1 MNILASRLDRIQPSP
16 TIAMSIKARELKAAG
31 KDIIELAA
39 GEPDFPTPSHIIEA
53 AEEAMSRCETKY
65 TDPDG
70 TPALKQAVCDK
81 FKRDNNLEY
90 VTSQVTIGTGGK
102 QVLYNALMAT
112 LNEGDEVIIP
122 APYWV
127 SYPDM
132 VLLAEGTPKIVE
144 CPLDK
149 NFILQP
155 EDLDRAITP
164 KTKWIIL
171 NSPSNPTGSGYTWD
185 DMKKI
190 TDVLIRHPN
199 IWVMTDDMYEHLVY
213 DDFKFCT
220 PAEVEPELYSRT
232 LTVNGMSKAF
242 CMTGWRIGYAAG
254 PENLITAIRKIQ
266 SQSTSNP
273 SSISQAAS
281 VAALNGPM
289 DFLAKNNEVFKQRR
303 DLVCSMLNQAS
314 GITCPTPDGA
324 FYVYPSCAGLIGKK
338 TPDGKV
344 LKSDEDVVSYFLETE
359 GIAAVH
365 GAAFGLSPHFRIS
378 YATSTEALEDA
389 CQRIQRACTAL
400 SY

>member
-1 MNILASRLDRIQPSP
+1 MNILASRLNRIQPSP
-16 TIAMSIKARELKAAG
+16 TIAMSIKARELKAEG
-31 KDIIELAA
+31 KNIIELAA
-39 GEPDFPTPSHIIEA
+39 GEPDFPTPPHIIKA
-53 AEEAMSRCETKY
+53 AEDAMSRGETKY

-70 TPALKQAVCDK
+70 TPALKQAICEK
-81 FKRDNNLEY
+81 FKRDNNLDY

-112 LNEGDEVIIP
+112 LNAGDEVIIP

-155 EDLDRAITP
+155 EDLERAITP

-171 NSPSNPTGSGYTWD
+171 NSPSNPTGSGYTWED
-185 DMKKI
+185 LKKL
-190 TDVLIRHPN
+190 TDILIRHPN
-199 IWVMTDDMYEHLVY
+199 VWVMTDDMYEHLVY

-220 PAEVEPELYSRT
+220 PAQVEPELYSRT

-289 DFLAKNNEVFKQRR
+289 DVLAKNNDVFKQRR
-303 DLVCSMLNQAS
+303 DLVCSMLNQAK

-344 LKSDEDVVSYFLETE
+344 LKTDEDVVTYLLETE

-389 CQRIQRACTAL
+389 CQRIQRACSAL
-400 SY
+400 A

>member
-1 MNILASRLDRIQPSP
+1 MNILASRLNRIQPSP
-16 TIAMSIKARELKAAG
+16 TIAMSIKARKLKAEG

-53 AEEAMSRCETKY
+53 AEEAMSRGETKY

-155 EDLDRAITP
+155 EDLERAITP

-190 TDVLIRHPN
+190 TDVLIRHPK

-400 SY
+400 S

>member
-1 MNILASRLDRIQPSP
+1 MNILASRLNRIQPSP
-16 TIAMSIKARELKAAG
+16 TIAMSIKARELKAEG

-39 GEPDFPTPSHIIEA
+39 GEPDFPTPYHIIEA
-53 AEEAMSRCETKY
+53 AEEAMSRGETKY

-155 EDLDRAITP
+155 EDLERAITP

-190 TDVLIRHPN
+190 TDVLIRHPK
-199 IWVMTDDMYEHLVY
+199 IWIMTDDMYEHLVY

-338 TPDGKV
+338 TPDGRV

-400 SY
+400 S

>member
-1 MNILASRLDRIQPSP
+1 MNILASRLNRIQPSP
-16 TIAMSIKARELKAAG
+16 TIAMSIKARELKAEG

-53 AEEAMSRCETKY
+53 AEEAMSRGETKY

-90 VTSQVTIGTGGK
+90 ATSQVTIGTGGK

-149 NFILQP
+149 NFILQS
-155 EDLDRAITP
+155 EDLEQAITP

-171 NSPSNPTGSGYTWD
+171 NSPSNPTGSGYTWE

-190 TDVLIRHPN
+190 TDVLIRYPN

-289 DFLAKNNEVFKQRR
+289 DFLAKNNQVFKQRR

-344 LKSDEDVVSYFLETE
+344 LKSDEDVVTYFLETE

-400 SY
+400 R

>member
-1 MNILASRLDRIQPSP
+1 MNILASRLNRIQPSP
-16 TIAMSIKARELKAAG
+16 TIAMSIKARELKAEG

-53 AEEAMSRCETKY
+53 AEEAMSRGETKY

-132 VLLAEGTPKIVE
+132 VLLAEGIPKIVE

-155 EDLDRAITP
+155 EDLERAITP

-338 TPDGKV
+338 TPDGKL
-344 LKSDEDVVSYFLETE
+344 LKSDEDVVTYFLETE

-400 SY
+400 S

>member
-1 MNILASRLDRIQPSP
+1 MNILASRLNRIQPSP
-16 TIAMSIKARELKAAG
+16 TIAMSIKARELKAEG

-53 AEEAMSRCETKY
+53 AEEAMSRGETKY

-155 EDLDRAITP
+155 EDLERAITP

-190 TDVLIRHPN
+190 TDVLVRYPN

-400 SY
+400 S

>member
-1 MNILASRLDRIQPSP
+1 
-16 TIAMSIKARELKAAG
+16 
-31 KDIIELAA
+31 
-39 GEPDFPTPSHIIEA
+39 
-53 AEEAMSRCETKY
+53 MSRGETKY

-155 EDLDRAITP
+155 EDLERAITP

-400 SY
+400 S

>member
-1 MNILASRLDRIQPSP
+1 MNILASRLNRIQPSP
-16 TIAMSIKARELKAAG
+16 TIAMSIKARELKAEG

-53 AEEAMSRCETKY
+53 AEEAMSRGETKY

-90 VTSQVTIGTGGK
+90 ITSQVTIGTGGK

-155 EDLDRAITP
+155 EDLERAITP

-190 TDVLIRHPN
+190 TDVLVRYPN

-338 TPDGKV
+338 TPEGKV
-344 LKSDEDVVSYFLETE
+344 LKSDEDVVTYFLETE

-400 SY
+400 S

>member
-1 MNILASRLDRIQPSP
+1 MNILASRLNRIQPSP
-16 TIAMSIKARELKAAG
+16 TIAMSIKARELKAEG

-53 AEEAMSRCETKY
+53 AEEAMSRGETKY

-155 EDLDRAITP
+155 EDLERAITP

-171 NSPSNPTGSGYTWD
+171 NSPSNPTGSGYTRD

-344 LKSDEDVVSYFLETE
+344 LKSDEDVVTYFLETE

-400 SY
+400 S

>member
-1 MNILASRLDRIQPSP
+1 MNILASRLNRIQPSP
-16 TIAMSIKARELKAAG
+16 TIAMSIKARELKAEG

-53 AEEAMSRCETKY
+53 AEEAMSRGETKY

-132 VLLAEGTPKIVE
+132 VLLAEGIPKIVE

-155 EDLDRAITP
+155 MDLERAITP

-400 SY
+400 S

>member
-1 MNILASRLDRIQPSP
+1 MNILASRLNRIQPSP
-16 TIAMSIKARELKAAG
+16 TIAMSIKASELKAEG

-53 AEEAMSRCETKY
+53 AEEAMSRGETKY

-155 EDLDRAITP
+155 EDLERAITP

-400 SY
+400 S

>member
-1 MNILASRLDRIQPSP
+1 MNILASRLNRIQPSP
-16 TIAMSIKARELKAAG
+16 TIAMSIKARELKAEG
-31 KDIIELAA
+31 NDIIELAA

-53 AEEAMSRCETKY
+53 AEEAMSRGETKY

-90 VTSQVTIGTGGK
+90 ATSQVTIGTGGK

-149 NFILQP
+149 NFILQS
-155 EDLDRAITP
+155 EDLEQAITP

-171 NSPSNPTGSGYTWD
+171 NSPSNPTGSGYTWE

-190 TDVLIRHPN
+190 TDVLIRYPN

-281 VAALNGPM
+281 VVALNGPM
-289 DFLAKNNEVFKQRR
+289 DFLTKNNEVFKQRR
-303 DLVCSMLNQAS
+303 DLVCSMLNQAT

-344 LKSDEDVVSYFLETE
+344 LKSDEDVVTYFLETE

-400 SY
+400 R

>member
-1 MNILASRLDRIQPSP
+1 MNILASRLNRIQPSP
-16 TIAMSIKARELKAAG
+16 TIAMSIKARELKAEG

-53 AEEAMSRCETKY
+53 AEEAMSRGETKY

-122 APYWV
+122 APYRV

-155 EDLDRAITP
+155 EDLERAITP

-344 LKSDEDVVSYFLETE
+344 LKSDEDVVTYFLETE

-400 SY
+400 S

>member
-1 MNILASRLDRIQPSP
+1 MNILASRLNRIQPSP
-16 TIAMSIKARELKAAG
+16 TIAMSIKARELKAEG

-53 AEEAMSRCETKY
+53 AEEAMSRGETKY

-90 VTSQVTIGTGGK
+90 ITSQVTIGTGGK

-155 EDLDRAITP
+155 EDLERAITP

-338 TPDGKV
+338 TPEGKV
-344 LKSDEDVVSYFLETE
+344 LKSDEDVVTYFLETE

-400 SY
+400 S

>member
-1 MNILASRLDRIQPSP
+1 MNILASRLNRIQPSP

-53 AEEAMSRCETKY
+53 AEEAMSRGETKY

-155 EDLDRAITP
+155 EDLERAITP

-400 SY
+400 S

>member
-1 MNILASRLDRIQPSP
+1 MNILASRLNRIQPSP
-16 TIAMSIKARELKAAG
+16 TIAMSIKARELKAEG

-39 GEPDFPTPSHIIEA
+39 GEPDFPTPSHIIKA
-53 AEEAMSRCETKY
+53 AEDAMSRGETKY

-155 EDLDRAITP
+155 EDLERAITP

-190 TDVLIRHPN
+190 TNVLVRHPN

-289 DFLAKNNEVFKQRR
+289 DFLSKNNEVFKQRR

-338 TPDGKV
+338 TPEGKV
-344 LKSDEDVVSYFLETE
+344 LKSDEDVVTYFLETE

-400 SY
+400 S

>member
-1 MNILASRLDRIQPSP
+1 MNILASRLNRIQPSP
-16 TIAMSIKARELKAAG
+16 TIAMSIKARELKAEG

-53 AEEAMSRCETKY
+53 AEEAMSRGETKY

-338 TPDGKV
+338 TPDGRV

-400 SY
+400 SE

>member
-1 MNILASRLDRIQPSP
+1 MNILASRLNRIQPSP
-16 TIAMSIKARELKAAG
+16 TIAMSIKARELKAEG

-39 GEPDFPTPSHIIEA
+39 GEPDFPTPSHIIKA
-53 AEEAMSRCETKY
+53 AEDAMSRGETKY

-90 VTSQVTIGTGGK
+90 ITSQVTIGTGGK

-155 EDLDRAITP
+155 EDLERAITP

-190 TDVLIRHPN
+190 TDVLVRYPN

-400 SY
+400 S

>member
-1 MNILASRLDRIQPSP
+1 MDILASRLNRIQPSP
-16 TIAMSIKARELKAAG
+16 TIAMSIKARELKAEG

-39 GEPDFPTPSHIIEA
+39 GEPDFPTPFHIIEA
-53 AEEAMSRCETKY
+53 AEEAMSRGETKY

-155 EDLDRAITP
+155 EDLERAITP
-164 KTKWIIL
+164 QTKWIIL
-171 NSPSNPTGSGYTWD
+171 NSPSNPTGSGYTWE

-190 TDVLIRHPN
+190 TDVLIRYPN

-273 SSISQAAS
+273 CSISQAAS
-281 VAALNGPM
+281 VVALNGPM
-289 DFLAKNNEVFKQRR
+289 DFLTKNNEVFKQRR
-303 DLVCSMLNQAS
+303 DLVCSMLNQAA

-344 LKSDEDVVSYFLETE
+344 LKSDEDVVTYFLETE

-400 SY
+400 S

>member
-1 MNILASRLDRIQPSP
+1 MNILASRLNRIQPSP
-16 TIAMSIKARELKAAG
+16 TIAMSIKARELKAEG
-31 KDIIELAA
+31 RDIIELAA
-39 GEPDFPTPSHIIEA
+39 GEPDFPTPSHIIKA
-53 AEEAMSRCETKY
+53 AEDAMSRGETKY

-155 EDLDRAITP
+155 EDLERAITP

-190 TDVLIRHPN
+190 TDVLIRHPK

-344 LKSDEDVVSYFLETE
+344 LKSDEDVVTYFLETE

-400 SY
+400 S

>member
-1 MNILASRLDRIQPSP
+1 MNILASRLNRIQPSP
-16 TIAMSIKARELKAAG
+16 TIAMSIKARELKAEG
-31 KDIIELAA
+31 KNIIELAA
-39 GEPDFPTPSHIIEA
+39 GEPDFPTPPHIIKA
-53 AEEAMSRCETKY
+53 AEDAMSRGETKY

-70 TPALKQAVCDK
+70 TPALKQAICEK
-81 FKRDNNLEY
+81 FKRDNNLDY

-112 LNEGDEVIIP
+112 LNAGDEVIIP

-132 VLLAEGTPKIVE
+132 VLLAEGTPKIIE

-155 EDLDRAITP
+155 EDLERAITP

-171 NSPSNPTGSGYTWD
+171 NSPSNPTGSGYTWED
-185 DMKKI
+185 LKKL
-190 TDVLIRHPN
+190 TDILIQYPN
-199 IWVMTDDMYEHLVY
+199 VWVMTDDMYEHLVY

-220 PAEVEPELYSRT
+220 PAQVEPELYSRT

-289 DFLAKNNEVFKQRR
+289 DFLAKNNYVFKQRR
-303 DLVCSMLNQAS
+303 DLVCSMLNQAK

-338 TPDGKV
+338 TPDGKM
-344 LKSDEDVVSYFLETE
+344 LKTDEDVVTYLLETE

-389 CQRIQRACTAL
+389 CQRIQRACSAL
-400 SY
+400 A